1 MLPSNVEEAEALF
14 GTTNKL
20 NILNFPLE
28 RQDRARAR
36 VKFNPI
42 EVTPPDVTVT
52 NIKQNLETIFSGRA
66 VRISESESSDDENS
80 NRGIPSD
87 LELDQ
92 GVSELLNL
100 RMTPTSRVVNI
111 YTPVGL
117 QFSDGVNINTPN
129 LNIGGA
135 VTGSG
140 LAAGGQDVL
149 SSFFS
154 GLGTGLSSIFGGL
167 TGETLSDAGRVSA
180 SRLIDALPLGGAAA
194 GATRVALQVTANPNT
209 RAVFGGVKLRSFVF
223 QFKFI
228 AVSQAEAI
236 EIENIVDFFRTEL
249 YPEHINLSTTS
260 NIPYGYKLPNL
271 FRIAVQYDVNGS
283 DNFTSIPNM
292 EIGLCYLS
300 DIVTQYNATS
310 STYHKDGRP
319 NEIDMSLTFTEYKT
333 RHKDEI
339 GKNLVNNI
347 SKDQGL
353 SI

>member
-1 MLPSNVEEAEALF
+1 MLPSNIEEFEALN
-14 GTTNKL
+14 GTGDNRL
-20 NILNFPLE
+20 SILNFPLE
-28 RQDRARAR
+28 RQDRAKAR

-42 EVTPPDVTVT
+42 EVTPPDVSVT
-52 NIKQNLETIFSGRA
+52 NIRQNISTLFSPRA
-66 VRISESESSDDENS
+66 SNTSESESTAAGDDLSQDETIDEATS
-80 NRGIPSD
+80 KMF
-87 LELDQ
+87 
-92 GVSELLNL
+92 NL
-100 RMTPTSRVVNI
+100 RMTPTSKVVNI

-135 VTGSG
+135 VTGRAISE
-140 LAAGGQDVL
+140 GGNDVL

-154 GLGTGLSSIFGGL
+154 GLGTGLSSVFGVL
-167 TGETLSDAGRVSA
+167 SGETLNEAGRVSA

-194 GATRVALQVTANPNT
+194 AATRVALQVTANPNT

-228 AVSQAEAI
+228 PVSRAESV
-236 EIENIVDFFRTEL
+236 EVQNIVDFFRTEL
-249 YPEHINLSTTS
+249 YPEHINLTSTS

-271 FRIAVQYDVNGS
+271 FRIAVQYDVQGN
-283 DNFTSIPNM
+283 DQFTSIPNM

-310 STYHKDGRP
+310 STYHTDGSP

-339 GKNLVNNI
+339 GKNLVDKI
-347 SKDQGL
+347 SKDTGL
-353 SI
+353 NI